1 MANKGQLTLRR
12 KVLRWFFGMVA
23 VIVLAFWVDSGIS
36 RTAAGRFDLLLND
49 NLLCYQTHKAID
61 AEQQAFETYARAP
74 SEDNRAVYEQACAE
88 TWRCINALPFDYTE
102 IGRERY
108 ARTWNLKNG
117 YEGYQTY
124 RDALLLSD
132 PGETDYVERLYQVF
146 EMQEA
151 LSSYA
156 LRLAYATLEYSEQLY
171 RQSTS
176 FFWLMPVL
184 FAVLLAAV
192 VGSAVFFLRLI
203 SRSVLK
209 PLLRMTDAAARI
221 AANDF
226 SGPDLPAEGPEEVAR
241 LTREFN
247 RMRTAAAENQLN
259 REALHQQQLDR
270 LELEK
275 ELHHTQLEMLKSQ
288 VNPHFLFNTLHL
300 ISCMARLEGASV
312 IDQMI
317 LALSNLFRYNLRTTA
332 QQVPLAQE
340 LEALE
345 DYLYIQQMRFDGRI
359 VCKKQLELDPQ
370 AVQLPSFTLQPL
382 VENCFVHG
390 LAHREEGG
398 QITLRAWMQGE
409 TLMLSVAD
417 NGEGMTGQKLEAVR
431 RQLRQGQHSGRGIGL
446 GNIAKRLEM
455 LYAGSSLQ
463 IYSRPGHGTAVQL
476 QIPQP
481 VSEEGKEKRYV

>member
-1 MANKGQLTLRR
+1 MANGGRATLQR

-23 VIVLAFWVDSGIS
+23 VIVLAFLVVSGIS
-36 RTAAGRFDLLLND
+36 RTMTRRLNQLLNC

-61 AEQQAFETYARAP
+61 AEQQAFESYVRAP
-74 SEDNRAVYEQACAE
+74 SENNRAVYQQACSE
-88 TWRCINALPFDYTE
+88 TARCIGALPFDYAE
-102 IGRERY
+102 IGQERY

-117 YEGYQTY
+117 YEGYQIY
-124 RDALLLSD
+124 RDALLRSD
-132 PGETDYVERLYQVF
+132 LGGTDYVEQLYQVF
-146 EMQEA
+146 EMQDA

-171 RQSTS
+171 RQSIG
-176 FFWLMPVL
+176 FFRLMPVL
-184 FAVLLAAV
+184 FAALLAAV
-192 VGSAVFFLRLI
+192 VGSAVFFLRFV
-203 SRSVLK
+203 SRSMLR
-209 PLLRMTDAAARI
+209 PLLRMTDAAGRI

-226 SGPDLPAEGPEEVAR
+226 SGPDLPAEGPEEVVR

-247 RMRTAAAENQLN
+247 RMRTATAENQIN

-275 ELHHTQLEMLKSQ
+275 ELHHTQLEILKSQ

-300 ISCMARLEGASV
+300 ISCMARLEGATA

-317 LALSNLFRYNLRTTA
+317 LALSNLFRYSLRTTA
-332 QQVPLAQE
+332 QKVPMAQE

-359 VCKKQLELDPQ
+359 VCQKQLELDPQ

-382 VENCFVHG
+382 VENAFVHG

-398 QITLRAWMQGE
+398 RITLRAWIQGGI
-409 TLMLSVAD
+409 LMLSVAD
-417 NGEGMTGQKLEAVR
+417 NGEGMTSEQLQAVR
-431 RQLRQGQHSGRGIGL
+431 RQVQQGQHDGRGIGL
-446 GNIAKRLEM
+446 GNLAKRLEM
-455 LYAGSSLQ
+455 LYAGGSLQ
-463 IYSRPGHGTAVQL
+463 VYSRPGHGTAVQL

-481 VSEEGKEKRYV
+481 ASEEGKDERYV